1 MPTVPGWVYL
11 FSRGRAAQICVAGRS
26 GHRGRAVTCPLHG
39 PRFSRLGDV
48 IHVYRP
54 PWFCELN
61 PDCEETSPKAC
72 FFGSPQ
78 YVVIGKS
85 AAGTLH
91 LRTGEK
97 RRSDIENSGTG
108 RFLGCYPKATRTHA
122 GYGVFDPQ
130 VLHHIS
136 FVQKSKTVG
145 LTLREIKRVLETVRR
160 GKNPCPQVV
169 QWVDEKATAL

>member
-97 RRSDIENSGTG
+97 RRSDIENTPALGGSWAVTQGHANARGVWRVRSSSPPPHQLRSEIQDSWPDSKGNQAGAGACSQGQESLSTG
-108 RFLGCYPKATRTHA
+108 GA
-122 GYGVFDPQ
+122 
-130 VLHHIS
+130 
-136 FVQKSKTVG
+136 VG
-145 LTLREIKRVLETVRR
+145 
-160 GKNPCPQVV
+160 
-169 QWVDEKATAL
+169 

>member
-1 MPTVPGWVYL
+1 LANLQQALCISELAKNAGVT
-11 FSRGRAAQICVAGRS
+11 SRTLRHWEV
-26 GHRGRAVTCPLHG
+26 
-39 PRFSRLGDV
+39 LG
-48 IHVYRP
+48 
-54 PWFCELN
+54 L
-61 PDCEETSPKAC
+61 
-72 FFGSPQ
+72 
-78 YVVIGKS
+78 
-85 AAGTLH
+85 L
-91 LRTGEK
+91 
-97 RRSDIENSGTG
+97 
-108 RFLGCYPKATRTHA
+108 PKATRTHA